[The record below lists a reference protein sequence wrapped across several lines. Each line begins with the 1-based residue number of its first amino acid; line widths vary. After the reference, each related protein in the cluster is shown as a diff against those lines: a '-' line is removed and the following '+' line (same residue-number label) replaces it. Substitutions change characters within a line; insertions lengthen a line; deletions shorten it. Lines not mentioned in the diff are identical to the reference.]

1 MKIVVLLISC
11 LVFQSYFAQDLEP
24 YNEEF
29 QFEVVEGDEVV
40 VHDDSLKALVI
51 DTGNSLKA
59 IEASLRN
66 NPQLQEVKFR
76 SASQEVLDV
85 LGSLRMDSLFFVAV
99 ENYTGTTLNF
109 PPVKSLE
116 FLQINAETLKSLDMS
131 KSQLTRLEILVLEV
145 PLLTS
150 WKSELTYPELTELDI
165 DAPILTLFP
174 MHQMPKINEFT
185 YSCALKELPKNLC
198 AYKDLEIISFE
209 NHCPVKVD
217 KCLIAMVEKGVY
229 SNITV
234 YDKPDGKILLDINSK
249 DK

>member
-1 MKIVVLLISC
+1 MKIVILLISC
-11 LVFQSYFAQDLEP
+11 LVFQSYFSQDLKP

-40 VHDDSLKALVI
+40 EHDNSLQALVI
-51 DTGNSLKA
+51 DAGNSLKA

-66 NPQLQEVKFR
+66 NPQLLEVKFM
-76 SASQEVLDV
+76 SASQEVLEL
-85 LGSLRMDSLFFVAV
+85 LGHLPMDSLFFVIV
-99 ENYTGTTLNF
+99 ENYKGTTLIF

-116 FLQINAETLKSLDMS
+116 FLQIHTETLKSLDMS
-131 KSQLTRLEILVLEV
+131 KSQLSRLEILALET

-165 DAPILTLFP
+165 EAPVLTSFP
-174 MHQMPKINEFT
+174 VQHMPKINEFT
-185 YSCALKELPKNLC
+185 YSCSLKELPKNLC
-198 AYKDLEIISFE
+198 SYKTLEMISFE

-217 KCLIAMVEKGVY
+217 KCLIAMVEKGEY

-234 YDKPDGKILLDINSK
+234 YDKLKGKILLDINSK

>member
-11 LVFQSYFAQDLEP
+11 LVFQSYFSQDLKP
-24 YNEEF
+24 YNEHF

-40 VHDDSLKALVI
+40 EHDNSLQALVI
-51 DTGNSLKA
+51 DAGNSLKA

-66 NPQLQEVKFR
+66 NPQLLEVKFM
-76 SASQEVLDV
+76 SASQEVLEL
-85 LGSLRMDSLFFVAV
+85 LGHLPMDSLFFVIV
-99 ENYTGTTLNF
+99 ENYKGTSLNF
-109 PPVKSLE
+109 PLVKSVE
-116 FLQINAETLKSLDMS
+116 FLQIHSETLKSLDMS
-131 KSQLTRLEILVLEV
+131 KSQLTRLEILALEI

-165 DAPILTLFP
+165 DAPILTSFP
-174 MHQMPKINEFT
+174 IHHMPKINEFT
-185 YSCALKELPKNLC
+185 YSCSLKELPKNLC
-198 AYKDLEIISFE
+198 TYKALEMISFE

-217 KCLIAMVEKGVY
+217 KCLIAMVEKGEY